1 MTVETDTST
10 GRRGKKETRRQSIIS
25 DRRQRI
31 SESFSDQNE
40 SSDELK
46 KSFDEWMKI
55 VADNV

>member
-1 MTVETDTST
+1 MTIEAMAGTNRK
-10 GRRGKKETRRQSIIS
+10 GRRQSIIS

-31 SESFSDQNE
+31 SESFSSQNE
-40 SSDELK
+40 NPEELK